1 MSSPSKHC
9 DMDPIPT
16 WILKDHID
24 LLLSTITRIVNLSL
38 ETSTFP
44 SQFKSAVV
52 KPLLKKATL
61 DSENLKNY
69 RPVSNLTFVSKIIE
83 KIVATRLN
91 EYMDKHNLSV
101 KYQSAYK
108 KFHGTETALLKVQN
122 DILRTFDNKNA
133 VFLVLLDLSAAFDT
147 IDHNILLSRLES
159 NGVKGPALQWISS
172 YLSCRNQAVCIGST
186 MSSPVDLPFGV
197 PQGSVLG
204 PLFFT
209 IYASP
214 VVNIA
219 RNHDLNVHTYADDT
233 QLYLSFDVNEQN
245 EEELARRRIQHCI
258 SDIKSW
264 MSINKLKLN
273 DDKTELLIVSTKHS
287 QSKIQNKSVQIGSS
301 IISASSNVR
310 NLGIQFDSTMSMN
323 NHIKKVCQS
332 SFFQIR
338 NLSSIRKMLPKSTA
352 EILVHAFITSRL
364 DNGNALLNGISEQ
377 QIHKLQI
384 VQNSAARVLTNT
396 RKFGHITPVRRELH
410 WLPIRERIQYKTA
423 LLTWKA
429 RNNMAPSYIS
439 ELLTPYIPPRT
450 LRSSDKCLLETPR
463 TSSTSLGDRAFSVAA
478 PVLWNSLPLHLRQTN
493 SLYKF
498 KTGLK
503 TFFI

>member
-1 MSSPSKHC
+1 MIW
-9 DMDPIPT
+9 IPFLLGFLRT
-16 WILKDHID
+16 ID

-38 ETSTFP
+38 ETSIFP

-69 RPVSNLTFVSKIIE
+69 RPVSNLPFVSKIIE
-83 KIVATRLN
+83 KIVASRLN

-122 DILRTFDNKNA
+122 DILRTLDNKNA

-172 YLSCRNQAVCIGST
+172 YLSCSNQAVCIGST

-219 RNHDLNVHTYADDT
+219 CNHDINVHTYADDT

-258 SDIKSW
+258 SNIKSW

-273 DDKTELLIVSTKHS
+273 DD
-287 QSKIQNKSVQIGSS
+287 
-301 IISASSNVR
+301 
-310 NLGIQFDSTMSMN
+310 
-323 NHIKKVCQS
+323 
-332 SFFQIR
+332 
-338 NLSSIRKMLPKSTA
+338 
-352 EILVHAFITSRL
+352 
-364 DNGNALLNGISEQ
+364 
-377 QIHKLQI
+377 
-384 VQNSAARVLTNT
+384 
-396 RKFGHITPVRRELH
+396 
-410 WLPIRERIQYKTA
+410 
-423 LLTWKA
+423 
-429 RNNMAPSYIS
+429 
-439 ELLTPYIPPRT
+439 
-450 LRSSDKCLLETPR
+450 
-463 TSSTSLGDRAFSVAA
+463 
-478 PVLWNSLPLHLRQTN
+478 
-493 SLYKF
+493 
-498 KTGLK
+498 
-503 TFFI
+503 

>member
-1 MSSPSKHC
+1 
-9 DMDPIPT
+9 
-16 WILKDHID
+16 
-24 LLLSTITRIVNLSL
+24 
-38 ETSTFP
+38 
-44 SQFKSAVV
+44 
-52 KPLLKKATL
+52 
-61 DSENLKNY
+61 
-69 RPVSNLTFVSKIIE
+69 
-83 KIVATRLN
+83 
-91 EYMDKHNLSV
+91 MDKHNLSV

-108 KFHGTETALLKVQN
+108 KFHGTETALLNVQN
-122 DILRTFDNKNA
+122 DILRTLDNRNA

-159 NGVKGPALQWISS
+159 NGVKGPALQWILS
-172 YLSCRNQAVCIGST
+172 YLSCRNT

-209 IYASP
+209 IYASL

-233 QLYLSFDVNEQN
+233 QLYLSFDVNKQN
-245 EEELARRRIQHCI
+245 KEELALRCIQHCI

-264 MSINKLKLN
+264 MSINKLKSN

-287 QSKIQNKSVQIGSS
+287 QSKIRNKSVQIGSS
-301 IISASSNVR
+301 IVSASSNVR
-310 NLGIQFDSTMSMN
+310 NLGIQFDSTMFMN

-364 DNGNALLNGISEQ
+364 DNGNVLLNGICEQ

-396 RKFGHITPVRRELH
+396 RKFDHIYYACSKGTLLVAHTRKDT
-410 WLPIRERIQYKTA
+410 IQ
-423 LLTWKA
+423 
-429 RNNMAPSYIS
+429 NCPSN
-439 ELLTPYIPPRT
+439 
-450 LRSSDKCLLETPR
+450 LE
-463 TSSTSLGDRAFSVAA
+463 SA
-478 PVLWNSLPLHLRQTN
+478 
-493 SLYKF
+493 
-498 KTGLK
+498 
-503 TFFI
+503 